1 MKQNILIVCSQ
12 SPYPTFHGGAFD
24 VFERIKGIRN
34 LGHNIDLVIVSKT
47 NILQNHLDEI
57 KKYSDKVYLVKRE
70 NKISDLI
77 SLKPLQYNSRKK
89 IQNIT
94 FETTYD
100 KIILESEYLFSIIN
114 NKTLKYNKLIVRIHN
129 NEFQYFKQLAKSTS
143 NILKKLY
150 YYSDAFKT
158 KFLTESVL
166 KKADKLWYIS
176 NKELSGSLYINK
188 AIWMPPPINS
198 TFKKNNKINNTLLF
212 VGSLF
217 MDNNVQGL
225 DWFISNVHPILINK
239 YENYKLIIVGGTGD
253 LDKSLVINKY
263 SKYDKV
269 ELYLNQQNIDSFY
282 EQATAFINPMFFGSG
297 VKLKSINAI
306 VNGLPLISTEIG
318 AEGIGL
324 IENKMFL
331 KANNTDE
338 FLNAVDF
345 LFNISHCDR
354 EMIIENAQKY
364 LKANHY
370 TNILKKE
377 LNEH

>member
-24 VFERIKGIRN
+24 VFERIKGISN

-47 NILQNHLDEI
+47 PILQNHLDEI
-57 KKYSDKVYLVKRE
+57 KKYTNQVYFIKRE
-70 NKISDLI
+70 NKISDLF

-94 FETTYD
+94 FETAYD

-129 NEFQYFKQLAKSTS
+129 NESQYFKQLAKSTS

-158 KFLTESVL
+158 EFLTKSVL
-166 KKADKLWYIS
+166 KNADRLWYIS
-176 NKELSGSLYINK
+176 NKELQSSLHFNK
-188 AIWMPPPINS
+188 AVWMPPPINS
-198 TFKKNNKINNTLLF
+198 EFKINKKKNNTLLF

-217 MDNNVQGL
+217 MENNIHGL
-225 DWFISNVHPILINK
+225 DWFICNVHPIMIEK
-239 YENYKLIIVGGTGD
+239 YDDYKLIIVGATGD
-253 LDKSLVINKY
+253 LDKDQLIKKY
-263 SKYDKV
+263 SKNNKV
-269 ELYLNQQNIDSFY
+269 ELFLNQQNIDSFY
-282 EQATAFINPMFFGSG
+282 EQATAFINPMFYGSG

-331 KANNTDE
+331 KADNTNE
-338 FLNAVDF
+338 FVDVIDF
-345 LFNISHCDR
+345 IFNVNQNDR
-354 EMIIENAQKY
+354 EMIIDNAQKY
-364 LKANHY
+364 LKMNHY

-377 LNEH
+377 LNEY